1 MQLHVVQ
8 QYVECATVRVCGERR
23 TSIRS
28 YHFRH
33 KEKVDDD
40 DEHTH
45 ERGHMQDPSLQ
56 E

>member
-8 QYVECATVRVCGERR
+8 QYVECVTVRVCGERR

-28 YHFRH
+28 YHLRQ
-33 KEKVDDD
+33 KEQVDD
-40 DEHTH
+40 DEHTD
-45 ERGHMQDPSLQ
+45 ERGQMHDPFLQ